1 MQLGLGDNHMER
13 IIADLVHHFE
23 CGRLTRRQVVQALSL
38 IAAGGTQPVN
48 AAQSGGIRGNGIDHV
63 SILVRDL
70 QRSATFYQTVFGMA
84 PVSEDKVNR
93 ILRLGQKRTIV
104 SLRQEDP
111 VGMVD
116 HFAIAVESF
125 NRDAVTKEL
134 GQRGLTPQENVQFGF
149 HVKDPDGV
157 NVQIV

>member
-1 MQLGLGDNHMER
+1 MER
-13 IIADLVHHFE
+13 IIANLLHHFE
-23 CGRLTRRQVVQALSL
+23 RGHLTRRQVVQALSL
-38 IAAGGTQPVN
+38 LAAGAATQSVN
-48 AAQSGGIRGNGIDHV
+48 AAQSGGIRGTGIDHV

-84 PVSEDKVNR
+84 PLSEDKANR

-111 VGMVD
+111 TGMVD
-116 HFAIAVESF
+116 HFAIAVEGF

-134 GQRGLTPQENVQFGF
+134 AQRGLTPQENVQFGF
-149 HVKDPDGV
+149 HIKDPDGV